1 MTTETDVEFLRL
13 VTFLCQ
19 TDLSSTS
26 RVLGP
31 DQILS
36 LALLTFGYSLRCR
49 DIVNVFPRVENARD
63 RQVIDDEEENPV
75 EKLGPLGN
83 SRWYFTPLRKQSL
96 LSLTLWDLSEMK
108 LITQFMILLGTL
120 ICFNFLTNIL

>member
-49 DIVNVFPRVENARD
+49 GIVNVFPRVENARD

-75 EKLGPLGN
+75 EKLGPLGH

-96 LSLTLWDLSEMK
+96 LSLTLWDLS
-108 LITQFMILLGTL
+108 
-120 ICFNFLTNIL
+120 

>member
-1 MTTETDVEFLRL
+1 MSNRFVF
-13 VTFLCQ
+13 
-19 TDLSSTS
+19 
-26 RVLGP
+26 
-31 DQILS
+31 DQSCILS

-49 DIVNVFPRVENARD
+49 GIVNVFPRVENARD

-75 EKLGPLGN
+75 EKLGPLGH